1 MVLVIALTF
10 VIIVLFGII
19 YSLIKS
25 SGEISDIEQMDTY
38 TDPVDEDTLRR
49 LQIYREY
56 IQKLDEW
63 RNQQIITQQDYEEE
77 MEQIEVILEEIEEEM
92 K

>member
-1 MVLVIALTF
+1 MVIIIALTF

-38 TDPVDEDTLRR
+38 RDPVDEDTLRR

-63 RNQQIITQQDYEEE
+63 RNQQIITEEDYRQELK
-77 MEQIEVILEEIEEEM
+77 EVERILDEIEGRM

>member
-38 TDPVDEDTLRR
+38 RDPVDEDTLRR